1 MTELDLRSQ
10 AEELAAVA
18 GRAPSLHN
26 AQPWAFRF
34 GRDTVEVYFDDQ
46 RMVPLADPVGRQA
59 YLGLGAATF
68 LLRLALAVRRHDV
81 RVELRP
87 DVARPD
93 LLALLT
99 IVGRREPTP
108 EEDRL
113 AAAVTLRRTVRTPFV
128 AGDVPVDLRVAWR
141 EHVEAERGDLRWV
154 DRIGERSGLATLVGM
169 AERQQQGSKAFV
181 AELQHWTEPDLAAE
195 RAGVPPSAFGVTAEA
210 GHAAEFALRD
220 FGGGRRSGPE
230 RADGPV
236 EEHPV
241 VAVLHTPADDPEDWI
256 RGGQALMRMLL
267 AAATDGFV
275 ASYLNQPLEIPA
287 LRQQVRD
294 ELRLDGWPQLVLRL
308 GRPSGPL
315 PPPTPRRNP
324 ADLLRP

>member
-1 MTELDLRSQ
+1 M
-10 AEELAAVA
+10 
-18 GRAPSLHN
+18 
-26 AQPWAFRF
+26 
-34 GRDTVEVYFDDQ
+34 
-46 RMVPLADPVGRQA
+46 
-59 YLGLGAATF
+59 
-68 LLRLALAVRRHDV
+68 
-81 RVELRP
+81 
-87 DVARPD
+87 
-93 LLALLT
+93 
-99 IVGRREPTP
+99 
-108 EEDRL
+108 
-113 AAAVTLRRTVRTPFV
+113 
-128 AGDVPVDLRVAWR
+128 
-141 EHVEAERGDLRWV
+141 
-154 DRIGERSGLATLVGM
+154 
-169 AERQQQGSKAFV
+169 
-181 AELQHWTEPDLAAE
+181 
-195 RAGVPPSAFGVTAEA
+195 PPSAFGVTAEA